1 MREVRRGPRKYYKGR
16 YFIIFYD
23 ETDEIPMYIFNNTKE
38 ILTFQKK
45 AITNQNVNQVNVE
58 MYRAL
63 KTDTHFTRF
72 LTGKLLRVYIIDLKG
87 ED

>member
-1 MREVRRGPRKYYKGR
+1 MKDIRRGPRKYYKGQ

-23 ETDEIPMYIFNNTKE
+23 RTDEIPMYIFNNVRE
-38 ILTFQKK
+38 ILAFQKK
-45 AITNQNVNQVNVE
+45 EITRQNVNQVNVE

-72 LTGKLLRVYIIDLKG
+72 LNEKLLRVYIIDLKG